1 MRAFDTSILVSAL
14 ISDQACHEACTQTLA
29 GGGAIYQH
37 ASFELF
43 NTLTGGSLPVRVSAG
58 LAADLIE
65 TEILSVVKVSTLTMV
80 EGLRA
85 LKGAESRGVRGGA
98 VYDYL
103 HLVAARKA
111 KAEELVTLNL
121 RHFQSFWRPGDPVI
135 RHPEE
140 LA

>member
-1 MRAFDTSILVSAL
+1 M
-14 ISDQACHEACTQTLA
+14 
-29 GGGAIYQH
+29 
-37 ASFELF
+37 
-43 NTLTGGSLPVRVSAG
+43 
-58 LAADLIE
+58 IE
-65 TEILSVVKVSTLTMV
+65 TEILPVVKVSSLTMV

-85 LKGAESRGVRGGA
+85 LKRAESRGVRGGA

-121 RHFQSFWRPGDPVI
+121 RHFQAFWRPGDPVI